1 MLSKVEKIVTSE
13 TNPELAAGVVV
24 NGATLPADFVIM
36 GVGVAPATQY
46 LKGSGVEL
54 ERDGGIRVDKYMRVK
69 TGKDTKNVFAIGAFT
84 CLNEILGFIS
94 WILGDIAIYPHANGD
109 EVRIE
114 HWNVRNFT

>member
-1 MLSKVEKIVTSE
+1 MLSKVEKIIASE
-13 TNPELAAGVVV
+13 TNPELATGVIV
-24 NGATLPADFVIM
+24 NGTTLPADFVIM

-84 CLNEILGFIS
+84 CPNKILGFINGLQVTLLF
-94 WILGDIAIYPHANGD
+94 ILIPM
-109 EVRIE
+109 EMM
-114 HWNVRNFT
+114 

>member
-1 MLSKVEKIVTSE
+1 MLSKVEKIITSE
-13 TNPELAAGVVV
+13 TNPELATGVVV
-24 NGATLPADFVIM
+24 NGSTLPADFVIM

-84 CLNEILGFIS
+84 SERSTVFINGYQVTLLFILI
-94 WILGDIAIYPHANGD
+94 PT
-109 EVRIE
+109 VM
-114 HWNVRNFT
+114 T